1 MSMKRQSMI
10 ASVTAAALGLIL
22 AVSTIAPMTVQAADN
37 TTVYITN
44 TGNRYHLQN
53 CRTLSGKS
61 SQGITTAQ
69 ARAQGLTACRVCN
82 PDDYYAS
89 TVTPTTTTTAA
100 ATTTTAVT
108 ATAAT
113 SVAAASITP
122 ADAVQQ
128 AYALYVQN
136 GLDSN
141 TAFARVQALTAQLVT
156 QPANYAQIV
165 QNDLASLQ
173 SQTTVTATGLTAQ
186 DAVQRAFA
194 LYVQSGLDTN
204 SAFAR
209 VQMIVAQLA
218 AQPDNYAQI
227 VQNDLVGL
235 TGQTTATTNVTAT
248 SGSGSN
254 WDAYQAQ
261 KQADYAQYQAEKEAS
276 YQANRN
282 KSYAERR
289 ADYERVWQENQ
300 QQREKTYN
308 QYH

>member
-1 MSMKRQSMI
+1 MSMKRQSI
-10 ASVTAAALGLIL
+10 AASVTAAALGLIL
-22 AVSTIAPMTVQAADN
+22 AVSTIAPIAAQAADN
-37 TTVYITN
+37 TTVYFTN
-44 TGNRYHLQN
+44 TGSRYHLQN

-61 SQGITTAQ
+61 SQGVTTAQ

-100 ATTTTAVT
+100 ATAASAAT

-173 SQTTVTATGLTAQ
+173 GQTTVTATGLTAQ

-209 VQMIVAQLA
+209 VQAIVAQLA
-218 AQPDNYAQI
+218 TQPDNYAQI
-227 VQNDLVGL
+227 VQNDLAAL
-235 TGQTTATTNVTAT
+235 TGQNAATNVTAS
-248 SGSGSN
+248 SGSNSN

-300 QQREKTYN
+300 QQRENTYN

>member
-1 MSMKRQSMI
+1 MSMKRQSI
-10 ASVTAAALGLIL
+10 AASVTAAALGLIL
-22 AVSTIAPMTVQAADN
+22 AVSTIAPMTVQAAD

-100 ATTTTAVT
+100 TTTSAAT

-113 SVAAASITP
+113 TVAVASMTP

-141 TAFARVQALTAQLVT
+141 TAFARVQSLTAQLVT
-156 QPANYAQIV
+156 QPANYVQIV

-173 SQTTVTATGLTAQ
+173 GQTTVTATGLTAQ
-186 DAVQRAFA
+186 DAVQEAFA
-194 LYVQSGLDTN
+194 LYVQSGFDTN

-209 VQMIVAQLA
+209 VQTIVAQLA

-227 VQNDLVGL
+227 VQNDLAVL
-235 TGQTTATTNVTAT
+235 TGQNAATNVTAS
-248 SGSGSN
+248 SGSNSN

-300 QQREKTYN
+300 QQRENTYN